1 MSGRPRRPGA
11 AEPGGLRSSVQ
22 HPHCWHQEQ
31 EHRSCNDSD
40 SLVLDEYQC
49 HHLDHWL
56 ERSTTSEHSKP
67 LSSWPSW
74 EGRTEEGKTMRASN
88 KKMTNNSANPAERET
103 DEVVLRRRQKQINF
117 GKNTLAYD
125 RYIKEV
131 PKSQRLPGVHPT
143 TPNKFKKYSRRS
155 WDQQIKLWKIALHAW
170 DPPAEETWDLQPV
183 STEPSGSSQEWFCKD
198 EDVPGSFVF
207 EEKQMRNEWEDEC
220 RQTAHTPESSC
231 SPNSSP
237 VWKRRR
243 RNNSDSSV
251 VSESKNHYLHM
262 YHTALESLT
271 DSGHQDA
278 FSRCSEWEAFGEKDE
293 VMAVQQSI
301 EVTSSVQHPHCW
313 HQEQE
318 HRNCSDSDSLVF
330 EEYQCGHSD
339 HWLKSSTT
347 SEHSKPLSSW
357 PSWEGRAEEGKTMR
371 ASNKKMTNNSAN
383 PAERETDEVVLRR
396 RQKQINFGKNTLA
409 YDRYIKEVPKSQRLP
424 GVHPTTPNKFKKYSR
439 RSWDQQIKLW
449 KIALHAWDPP
459 AEETWDLQPVS
470 TEPSGSSQEWFCKD
484 EDVPGSFV
492 FEEKQM
498 RNEWE
503 DECRQTAHT
512 PESSCSPNS
521 SPVWKRRR
529 RNNSDSSVVSESKNH
544 YLHMYHTALESLTDS
559 GHQDAFS
566 RCSEWE
572 AFDEKDEVMAVQQSI
587 EITSSVQHPH
597 CWHQEQEHRNCS
609 DSDSLVF
616 EEYQCGHSDHWLE
629 RSTTSE
635 HSKPLSSWPSWEGRA
650 EEGKTMRA
658 SNKKMTNNSANPAER
673 ETDEVVLR
681 RRQKQINFG
690 KNTLAY
696 DRYIKEVPKSQRL
709 PGVHPTTPNKF
720 KKYSRRSWD
729 QQIKLWKIALHAWD
743 PPAEETWDL
752 QPVSTEPSGSS
763 QEWFCKDEDVPGSFV
778 FEEKQMRNEWEDE
791 CRQTAHTAESMET
804 QKKKQF

>member
-1 MSGRPRRPGA
+1 MSGGPRRP
-11 AEPGGLRSSVQ
+11 RSSMQ

-31 EHRSCNDSD
+31 ERRSCNDSD
-40 SLVLDEYQC
+40 YLVFEEYQC
-49 HHLDHWL
+49 GHSDHLM
-56 ERSTTSEHSKP
+56 ESSTTSEHSRP
-67 LSSWPSW
+67 LSSCPSW
-74 EGRTEEGKTMRASN
+74 EGRTEEGKAMRASN
-88 KKMTNNSANPAERET
+88 NKMTSSVSSNSANPAERET

-183 STEPSGSSQEWFCKD
+183 TEPSGSPQEWFCKD
-198 EDVPGSFVF
+198 EDVPGFF
-207 EEKQMRNEWEDEC
+207 EFDEKQTRSECGDEC
-220 RQTAHTPESSC
+220 RQAAQRPESSC

-251 VSESKNHYLHM
+251 VSESKNHYLQM
-262 YHTALESLT
+262 CRTLESLT

-278 FSRCSEWEAFGEKDE
+278 FSKCSEWEAFGEKDE
-293 VMAVQQSI
+293 VMTVQQSVGI
-301 EVTSSVQHPHCW
+301 ISSMQHPHCW

-318 HRNCSDSDSLVF
+318 RRSCNDSDYLVF

-339 HWLKSSTT
+339 HLMESSTT
-347 SEHSKPLSSW
+347 SEHSRPLSSC
-357 PSWEGRAEEGKTMR
+357 PSWEGRTEEGKAMR
-371 ASNKKMTNNSAN
+371 ASNNKMTSSVSSNSAN

-424 GVHPTTPNKFKKYSR
+424 GVHPTTPNKLKKYSR

-470 TEPSGSSQEWFCKD
+470 TEPSGSPQEWFCKN
-484 EDVPGSFV
+484 EDVPGF
-492 FEEKQM
+492 FEFDEKQT
-498 RNEWE
+498 RSECG
-503 DECRQTAHT
+503 DECRQAAQR

-544 YLHMYHTALESLTDS
+544 YLQMCRTLESLTDS

-566 RCSEWE
+566 KCSKWE
-572 AFDEKDEVMAVQQSI
+572 AFGEKDEVMTVQQSMG
-587 EITSSVQHPH
+587 ITSDSIPPSCASGWNHPK
-597 CWHQEQEHRNCS
+597 QKKS
-609 DSDSLVF
+609 SFFLPDSKTWRDTDF
-616 EEYQCGHSDHWLE
+616 RLE
-629 RSTTSE
+629 RLKLCSSLSDGYQSE
-635 HSKPLSSWPSWEGRA
+635 YPDRGLE
-650 EEGKTMRA
+650 
-658 SNKKMTNNSANPAER
+658 SANAED
-673 ETDEVVLR
+673 TILR
-681 RRQKQINFG
+681 
-690 KNTLAY
+690 
-696 DRYIKEVPKSQRL
+696 
-709 PGVHPTTPNKF
+709 
-720 KKYSRRSWD
+720 KK
-729 QQIKLWKIALHAWD
+729 I
-743 PPAEETWDL
+743 
-752 QPVSTEPSGSS
+752 
-763 QEWFCKDEDVPGSFV
+763 
-778 FEEKQMRNEWEDE
+778 
-791 CRQTAHTAESMET
+791 
-804 QKKKQF
+804 

>member
-1 MSGRPRRPGA
+1 MSGGPHRPGA
-11 AEPGGLRSSVQ
+11 AEPGGLRSSVP

-31 EHRSCNDSD
+31 EHRNCNDSD
-40 SLVLDEYQC
+40 SLVLEEYQC
-49 HHLDHWL
+49 GHSDHWL
-56 ERSTTSEHSKP
+56 ESSATSEHSRP
-67 LSSWPSW
+67 LSSCLNW
-74 EGRTEEGKTMRASN
+74 EGRTEEGKTMRTSN
-88 KKMTNNSANPAERET
+88 KKMTHNSANPAERET

-155 WDQQIKLWKIALHAW
+155 WDRQIKLWKIALHAW

-198 EDVPGSFVF
+198 EDAPGSFVF
-207 EEKQMRNEWEDEC
+207 DEKQMRNECEDEC

-271 DSGHQDA
+271 ASGHQDA
-278 FSRCSEWEAFGEKDE
+278 FSKCSEWETFGAKDE

-301 EVTSSVQHPHCW
+301 EITSSVQHPHCW

-318 HRNCSDSDSLVF
+318 HRNCNDSDSLVL

-339 HWLKSSTT
+339 HWLESSAT
-347 SEHSKPLSSW
+347 SEHSRPLSRCLN
-357 PSWEGRAEEGKTMR
+357 WEGRTEEGKTMR
-371 ASNKKMTNNSAN
+371 TSNKKMTHNSAN

-439 RSWDQQIKLW
+439 RSWDRQIKLW

-459 AEETWDLQPVS
+459 AEETWDLQPVFFFFPAVFSS
-470 TEPSGSSQEWFCKD
+470 TEPSGSSQEWFCKN
-484 EDVPGSFV
+484 EDAPGSFV
-492 FEEKQM
+492 FDEKQM
-498 RNEWE
+498 RNECE

-544 YLHMYHTALESLTDS
+544 YLHMYHTALESLTAS

-566 RCSEWE
+566 QCSEWE
-572 AFDEKDEVMAVQQSI
+572 AFGAKDEVMTVQQSI
-587 EITSSVQHPH
+587 EITRLKLCSSLLDG
-597 CWHQEQEHRNCS
+597 HQS
-609 DSDSLVF
+609 
-616 EEYQCGHSDHWLE
+616 EYPDRG
-629 RSTTSE
+629 
-635 HSKPLSSWPSWEGRA
+635 WENANA
-650 EEGKTMRA
+650 EDKILR
-658 SNKKMTNNSANPAER
+658 KK
-673 ETDEVVLR
+673 
-681 RRQKQINFG
+681 I
-690 KNTLAY
+690 
-696 DRYIKEVPKSQRL
+696 
-709 PGVHPTTPNKF
+709 
-720 KKYSRRSWD
+720 
-729 QQIKLWKIALHAWD
+729 
-743 PPAEETWDL
+743 
-752 QPVSTEPSGSS
+752 
-763 QEWFCKDEDVPGSFV
+763 
-778 FEEKQMRNEWEDE
+778 
-791 CRQTAHTAESMET
+791 
-804 QKKKQF
+804 